1 MMEAVKDNNNDFFV
15 LREQQSEVF
24 PSLNKAQEIII
35 QQLALGKSYSYIAKN
50 VFGVHY
56 TTMIK
61 QTKSLAFIQ
70 ALTGVNKAKDVA
82 TLEEV
87 RIVLSN
93 IIRTSSNENA
103 IINSCKVL
111 ISMGNLV
118 TADELAKSI
127 KEDEMN
133 LQKAKEILR
142 SLGLDEGEE

>member
-1 MMEAVKDNNNDFFV
+1 MEAVKDNNNDFFV

>member
-1 MMEAVKDNNNDFFV
+1 MMEAVKDNNKDFFV
-15 LREQQSEVF
+15 LREEQSELF

-50 VFGVHY
+50 VFGIHY

-87 RIVLSN
+87 RVVLTN
-93 IIRTSSNENA
+93 IIRTSNNLNA
-103 IINSCKVL
+103 TINACRVL
-111 ISMGNLV
+111 ISMGSLV
-118 TADELAKSI
+118 TADELAESI

-142 SLGLDEGEE
+142 SLGLEEGEE

>member
-1 MMEAVKDNNNDFFV
+1 
-15 LREQQSEVF
+15 
-24 PSLNKAQEIII
+24 
-35 QQLALGKSYSYIAKN
+35 
-50 VFGVHY
+50 
-56 TTMIK
+56 MIK

-93 IIRTSSNENA
+93 IIRTSNNENA

>member
-1 MMEAVKDNNNDFFV
+1 MEAVKDNNNDFFV

-70 ALTGVNKAKDVA
+70 ALTGVNRGGIE
-82 TLEEV
+82 T
-87 RIVLSN
+87 
-93 IIRTSSNENA
+93 
-103 IINSCKVL
+103 
-111 ISMGNLV
+111 
-118 TADELAKSI
+118 
-127 KEDEMN
+127 
-133 LQKAKEILR
+133 
-142 SLGLDEGEE
+142 

>member
-1 MMEAVKDNNNDFFV
+1 MEAVKDNNNDFFV

-93 IIRTSSNENA
+93 IIRTSNNENA
-103 IINSCKVL
+103 IINSCEVL

-133 LQKAKEILR
+133 VQKAKEILR
-142 SLGLDEGEE
+142 SLGLDDGEE

>member
-93 IIRTSSNENA
+93 IIRTQS
-103 IINSCKVL
+103 L
-111 ISMGNLV
+111 ILV
-118 TADELAKSI
+118 
-127 KEDEMN
+127 
-133 LQKAKEILR
+133 R
-142 SLGLDEGEE
+142 Y

>member
-24 PSLNKAQEIII
+24 PELNKAQEIII

-93 IIRTSSNENA
+93 IIRTSNNENA

-127 KEDEMN
+127 KDDEMN
-133 LQKAKEILR
+133 TQKAKEILR
-142 SLGLDEGEE
+142 SLGLDDGEE